1 MHLLFEE
8 EDSSTKPGARR
19 FSFKWLEYDG
29 EEEEGDV
36 MKVGL
41 QFREREEGNHGFERH
56 SEGGQPD

>member
-1 MHLLFEE
+1 MRLLFEE

-36 MKVGL
+36 IQVGL
-41 QFREREEGNHGFERH
+41 TIRRERRGEPLVREAW
-56 SEGGQPD
+56 